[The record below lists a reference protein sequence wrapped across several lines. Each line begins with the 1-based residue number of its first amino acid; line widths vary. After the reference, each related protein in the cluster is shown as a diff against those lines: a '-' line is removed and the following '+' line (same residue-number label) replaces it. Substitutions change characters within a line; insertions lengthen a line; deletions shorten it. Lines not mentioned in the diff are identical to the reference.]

1 MTQKQRISS
10 GTNRS
15 VKAIIGAVLVLVI
28 TLSAISICQN
38 IAKGLKIDITDQRLY
53 SLSAGTKSILGR
65 LNQPVTAKLYYA
77 KTAAL
82 KGPDQI
88 RFFNNYYEFV
98 RALLEEYVAAS
109 KGMVTLE
116 VIDPRPFSE
125 DEAEAMRYGLQ
136 KFPITQEE
144 NFFFGLVVQTQFGV
158 EKVIQFFSPDRQ
170 NFVEYDIS
178 YLIDTAITRQ
188 KRKIG
193 VLSSIG
199 VMGDDMSGYMA
210 QMMRMQ
216 GQQPRSPWSIIEQ
229 LRKQYEVTEVPADV
243 NDINDVDILLVV
255 HPKNLS
261 EQTLFAIDQFVLKG
275 GRTIV
280 CVDPYCL
287 ADRPMMRP
295 QMGQPP
301 PEQNSDLNVLMR
313 SWGVE
318 MPANT
323 FAGDASLA
331 LPAQFGAEPVI
342 GFLGLRPGCFNPDS
356 VVTAQLNQVI
366 TLFSGVL
373 NEVAAS
379 SDPNQPGPEIK
390 RTPLIMTTD
399 RGNSFSIGSPYE
411 LMFMDPASLRK
422 KFRDGAKPVTMGY
435 LLTGRFKSS
444 FPNGIAI
451 EVKPQGDEESSD
463 KPDAKKADEDKTT
476 TKHITGLTEAAEDC
490 TVAVFADVD
499 FLCDNVAY
507 RDAFFGKM
515 VVGDNS
521 ALLLNTIED
530 LSGSS
535 DLVSIRS
542 RGNFRRPF
550 GVVDKIEQKAEEET
564 AAGME
569 IVELAISGYNSELQ
583 KIIASAKEGEEEVV
597 GSAILQQRRA
607 LEQKIYEAERE
618 KRTIRMKRRE
628 RIDGLGGELQR
639 ANTLV
644 APAVILVVA
653 VVLGLRRGVRKRH
666 YISHASDA

>member
-1 MTQKQRISS
+1 M
-10 GTNRS
+10 NRS

-28 TLSAISICQN
+28 TLAAISICQN
-38 IAKGLKIDITDQRLY
+38 IAKGLKVDITDQRLY

-77 KTAAL
+77 RTAAL

-125 DEAEAMRYGLQ
+125 EEAEAMRYGLQ

-216 GQQPRSPWSIIEQ
+216 GQQPRSAWTIIEQ
-229 LRKQYEVTEVPADV
+229 LRKQYEVTEVPADA

-390 RTPLIMTTD
+390 RTPLVMTTD

-463 KPDAKKADEDKTT
+463 KPQDKKADEDKTT

-550 GVVDKIEQKAEEET
+550 GVVDKIERKAEEET

-583 KIIASAKEGEEEVV
+583 KIVASAKEGEEEVV
-597 GSAILQQRRA
+597 GSAILQQRRT
-607 LEQKIYEAERE
+607 LEQRIYEAERE

-628 RIDGLGGELQR
+628 RIDGLGGKLQR

-644 APAVILVVA
+644 APAVIFVVA
-653 VVLGLRRGVRKRH
+653 VVLGLRRSVRKRH

>member
-10 GTNRS
+10 GMNRS

-28 TLSAISICQN
+28 TLAAISICQN
-38 IAKGLKIDITDQRLY
+38 IAKGLKVDITDQRLY
-53 SLSAGTKSILGR
+53 SLSAGTKSILGK

-98 RALLEEYVAAS
+98 LALLEEYVAVS
-109 KGMVTLE
+109 KGMLTLD

-125 DEAEAMRYGLQ
+125 EEAEAMRYGLQ

-170 NFVEYDIS
+170 SFVEYDIS

-216 GQQPRSPWSIIEQ
+216 GQQPRGPWTIIEQ
-229 LRKQYEVTEVPADV
+229 LRKQYEVAEVPADT

-318 MPANT
+318 MPENT

-342 GFLGLRPGCFNPDS
+342 GFLGLRPGCFNRDS
-356 VVTAQLNQVI
+356 VVTAELNQVI

-373 NEVAAS
+373 NHFAAS

-390 RTPLIMTTD
+390 RTPLVTTTD

-422 KFRDGAKPVTMGY
+422 KFRDGAEPVTMGY

-451 EVKPQGDEESSD
+451 EVKPQGDEESD
-463 KPDAKKADEDKTT
+463 KPQDKKADEDKTM

-490 TVAVFADVD
+490 AVVVFADVD
-499 FLCDNVAY
+499 FLTDNVAY

-564 AAGME
+564 AAEME
-569 IVELAISGYNSELQ
+569 IIELAISGYNSKLQ

-597 GSAILQQRRA
+597 GSAILQQRRE
-607 LEQKIYEAERE
+607 LERMIYEAERE